1 VAGTSAPRPARGR
14 ARDKLGGV
22 LRGAL
27 FDLDGTL
34 VHTHI
39 DFGAMKG
46 AVLAI
51 VAEAGVETEP
61 LRGSDSLAI
70 VREVYARLGA
80 DEAPRFIARCEA
92 AMVACELAALSG
104 AEEAFDA
111 AAFLGWLRARGV
123 RVGIVTRN
131 SRAAVG
137 ILLRRIPLPHDVLL
151 TRDDVPRTKPDPL
164 HLHMALERLGVEHAD
179 AIMVGDHHM
188 DIVAGRAAGV
198 RSWAI
203 AHGKL
208 DERAFADC
216 PPHGFLR
223 SFAELRALVPE
234 L

>member
-1 VAGTSAPRPARGR
+1 MLR
-14 ARDKLGGV
+14 A
-22 LRGAL
+22 AL

-51 VAEAGVETEP
+51 VAEAGVETAP
-61 LRGSDSLAI
+61 LRDRDSLAI
-70 VREVYARLGA
+70 VRDVRERLGVA
-80 DEAPRFIARCEA
+80 EATRFVAKCEG

-104 AEEAFDA
+104 AEEVYDA
-111 AAFLGWLRARGV
+111 ASFLAWLRARGV

-137 ILLRRIPLPHDVLL
+137 LLLQRIPLPHDLLL
-151 TRDDVPRTKPDPL
+151 TRHDVPRTKPDPL
-164 HLHMALERLGVEHAD
+164 HLQLALEQLGVERGE
-179 AIMVGDHHM
+179 AIMVGDHPM
-188 DIVAGRAAGV
+188 DIVAGRAAKM
-198 RSWAI
+198 RSIAI

-208 DERAFADC
+208 DEKAFADC
-216 PPHGFLR
+216 PPDHFVR
-223 SFAELRALVPE
+223 SFAELRSLVPE